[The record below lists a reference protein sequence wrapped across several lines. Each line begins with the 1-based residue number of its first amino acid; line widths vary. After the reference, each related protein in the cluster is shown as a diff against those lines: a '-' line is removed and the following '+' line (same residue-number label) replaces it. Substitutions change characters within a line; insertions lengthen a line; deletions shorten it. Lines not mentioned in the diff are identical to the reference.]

1 MNLDLPVSLSLPFL
15 PPLPLVTI
23 AGTTL
28 ALTGALLRYAA
39 YHALGQF
46 YACPNPGPGPC
57 TPRGA
62 RHAHA
67 LITAGPYAFVRHPGY
82 AGLVL
87 CTTGLVML
95 HLDVHLGSSGVS
107 WGVGTMSVGM
117 RTVALVCAMLGTVGA
132 IRRIRDEE
140 RALRARF
147 KGEWEAWAERVR
159 YRLVPGVY

>member
-1 MNLDLPVSLSLPFL
+1 
-15 PPLPLVTI
+15 
-23 AGTTL
+23 
-28 ALTGALLRYAA
+28 
-39 YHALGQF
+39 
-46 YACPNPGPGPC
+46 
-57 TPRGA
+57 
-62 RHAHA
+62 
-67 LITAGPYAFVRHPGY
+67 
-82 AGLVL
+82 
-87 CTTGLVML
+87 ML